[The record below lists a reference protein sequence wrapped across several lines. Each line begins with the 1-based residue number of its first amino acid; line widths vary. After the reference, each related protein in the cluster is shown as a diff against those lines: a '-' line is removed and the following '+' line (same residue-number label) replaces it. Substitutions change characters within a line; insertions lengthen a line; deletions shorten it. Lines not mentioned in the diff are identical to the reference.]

1 MKTLTLEL
9 TERRRRLL
17 RNALDHWTPAVKRIR
32 SRVRGMGYAEA
43 ANMIEPDTDLLEGTD
58 TRPGLVARLEPQEDL
73 FDQDEAEGPAITLEG
88 RECRLSYY
96 ACRKHR
102 ERLLK
107 LKKDL
112 GEEGYDPEDLE
123 TDLEVL
129 GETADP
135 DEDEPSTGLIGDLDF
150 GWEDEGPDPDQLELD
165 ARTAPAGKSSPSGSP
180 SDDTEPSTE
189 SETESASSATKTSS
203 PDGSDDGVETDDEI
217 MEMVRAELEE
227 DPDAENKAL
236 YRKAKKIDPAVEDLT
251 LRQFH
256 ARYPLQVKRAMA
268 RDGSDS

>member
-43 ANMIEPDTDLLEGTD
+43 ADLIEPDTDLLEGTD

-73 FDQDEAEGPAITLEG
+73 FDQDEADGPAITLEG

-135 DEDEPSTGLIGDLDF
+135 DEGEPSTGLIGDLDF

-165 ARTAPAGKSSPSGSP
+165 ARAAPAAGDEGDA
-180 SDDTEPSTE
+180 DDADEPD
-189 SETESASSATKTSS
+189 
-203 PDGSDDGVETDDEI
+203 PEI
-217 MEMVRAELEE
+217 MDYVRGRLEN
-227 DPDAENKAL
+227 DPDAEN
-236 YRKAKKIDPAVEDLT
+236 RKLWEECQEKFPDAGLGDLS

-256 ARYPLQVKRAMA
+256 ARYPLQVKRELA
-268 RDGSDS
+268 RDGGDS